1 MKIITGKNGQEI
13 AILETDN
20 CICRFVEQSGRL
32 DHDQNMLPIVLS
44 YIPIGGV
51 VLDVGCFIGDHAIA
65 YAERVGRNG
74 RVLGFEPDED
84 SFMCMGFNMVNYD
97 NFVGYNIALGVGGH
111 KASLN
116 KVATNEGMNYL
127 ADGNDINVHSL
138 DTVIPAQNLNR
149 IDFIKIDCEG
159 YELDVLQGG
168 QRTIQKYKPKMLI
181 EINEMTLNRNNVK
194 REDIYEW
201 LDVAGYVYHNI
212 YPNHGLFE
220 SQMDILCQ
228 PIR

>member
-51 VLDVGCFIGDHAIA
+51 VIDVGAFIGDHTIA
-65 YAERVGRNG
+65 Y
-74 RVLGFEPDED
+74 
-84 SFMCMGFNMVNYD
+84 
-97 NFVGYNIALGVGGH
+97 
-111 KASLN
+111 LN
-116 KVATNEGMNYL
+116 KVRENGMVYAFEPYINAFECLKFNLKNYKNLNAFNYALGNSEDYISMEIVETNDGMNFIKQ
-127 ADGNDINVHSL
+127 GNDIRITRL
-138 DTVIPAQNLNR
+138 DTISQNFTKL
-149 IDFIKIDCEG
+149 DFIKIDCEG

>member
-1 MKIITGKNGQEI
+1 MKIIKGKNGQEI

>member
-13 AILETDN
+13 ALLETDN

-74 RVLGFEPDED
+74 MVLGFEPDED

-127 ADGNDINVHSL
+127 TDGNDINVHSL

>member
-44 YIPIGGV
+44 YIPIGGMV
-51 VLDVGCFIGDHAIA
+51 IDVGAFIGDHTIA
-65 YAERVGRNG
+65 Y
-74 RVLGFEPDED
+74 
-84 SFMCMGFNMVNYD
+84 
-97 NFVGYNIALGVGGH
+97 
-111 KASLN
+111 LN
-116 KVATNEGMNYL
+116 KVRENGMVYAFEPYINAFECLKFNLKNYKNLNAFNYALGNSEDYISMEIIETNDGMNFIKQ
-127 ADGNDINVHSL
+127 GNDIRITRL
-138 DTVIPAQNLNR
+138 DTISQNFTKL
-149 IDFIKIDCEG
+149 DFIKIDCEG